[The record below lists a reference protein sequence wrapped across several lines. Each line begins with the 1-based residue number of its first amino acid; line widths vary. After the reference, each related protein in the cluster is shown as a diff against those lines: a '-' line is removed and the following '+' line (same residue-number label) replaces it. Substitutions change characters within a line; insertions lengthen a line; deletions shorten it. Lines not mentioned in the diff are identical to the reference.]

1 MALRLRRGTESE
13 RQNLVSPLL
22 EGELIYVTDTGK
34 LFVGDGTATGGVEVI
49 GSGGGGGGATTLAA
63 LTDTD
68 LTGFTDGDI
77 LTYIGASNKWE
88 PVPTPG
94 VSPISMNQLSDVD
107 FSAVNALDI
116 LIYDGFNFITVPVQ
130 TIFAE
135 QQNWR
140 VNIVGDDSTILV
152 DTDTNSFRGTL
163 FGDVQGDVKGSI
175 FGDDSTLLVDAV
187 SNKISANHVFS
198 SIVDTGLIYGSPP
211 ERADG
216 LRIFIPN
223 GSSLNVVSHN
233 GAPDDYT
240 ATSPGDF
247 ISSIALQGTT
257 DTSTSKVAG
266 AIISQWDATAD
277 LNTDYPRGNIFFAV
291 GQNSNDPAM
300 VAEIDY
306 TGNFTSKSI
315 SPGTYADAAA
325 RDAAIAS
332 PVAGMM
338 VFLTDGDGAGNPKFQ
353 GNTDG
358 TITGWVNLN

>member
-13 RQNLVSPLL
+13 RQNLVTPLS

-34 LFVGDGTATGGVEVI
+34 LFIGNGTATGGVEVI
-49 GSGGGGGGATTLAA
+49 GSGGGGGATTLDA
-63 LTDTD
+63 LTDTE
-68 LTGFTDGDI
+68 LTGFTDGDV
-77 LTYIGASNKWE
+77 LTYIAASNKWE
-88 PVPTPG
+88 PIPVPGASAIGINDLT
-94 VSPISMNQLSDVD
+94 DVD
-107 FSAVNALDI
+107 ITPSALDM
-116 LIYDGFNFITVPVQ
+116 LIYDGYNFVTVPVQ
-130 TIFAE
+130 TIFQE

-163 FGDVQGDVKGSI
+163 FGTVEGDIKGSI

-187 SNKISANHVFS
+187 SNKISANSVLS

-211 ERADG
+211 EREDG

-233 GAPDDYT
+233 GAPEEPT

-247 ISSIALQGTT
+247 ISSISLLGTT

-291 GQNSNDPAM
+291 GQNSNDPNL
-300 VAEIDY
+300 VAELDY

>member
-68 LTGFTDGDI
+68 LTGFTDGDV

-94 VSPISMNQLSDVD
+94 VSPIGINELTDVD
-107 FSAVNALDI
+107 FSSVNALDI
-116 LIYDGFNFITVPVQ
+116 LIYDGFNFVTVPVQ

-152 DTDTNSFRGTL
+152 DTDTNAFRGTL
-163 FGDVQGDVKGSI
+163 FGNVEGDIKGSI

-198 SIVDTGLIYGSPP
+198 SIVDTGLMYGSPP

-216 LRIFIPN
+216 LKILIPS
-223 GSSLNVVSHN
+223 GSTLNVVSHN

-240 ATSPGDF
+240 ATAAGDF
-247 ISSIALQGTT
+247 VGGITLQGTT
-257 DTSTSKVAG
+257 DTSTSKVAS
-266 AIISQWDATAD
+266 ALFSQWDATAD
-277 LNTDYPRGNIFFAV
+277 LNTEYPRGNLKFAV
-291 GQNSNDPAM
+291 GQNSNDPAI
-300 VAEIDY
+300 VGGIDY
-306 TGNFTSKSI
+306 TGNLTANSI

-332 PVAGMM
+332 PTAGMI
-338 VFLTDGDGAGNPKFQ
+338 VFLTDGDGGGNPKFQ

-358 TITGWVNLN
+358 TITGWANLN